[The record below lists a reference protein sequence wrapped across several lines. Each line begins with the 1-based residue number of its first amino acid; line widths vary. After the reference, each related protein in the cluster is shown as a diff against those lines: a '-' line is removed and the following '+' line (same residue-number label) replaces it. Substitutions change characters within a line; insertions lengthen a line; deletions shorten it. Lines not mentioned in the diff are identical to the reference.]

1 MSQIVNS
8 GARPTEMRQRD
19 IQPQGME
26 RAHSLERRI
35 PIAPLPGQFH
45 IHGRRFRLQ
54 SANSTRQIPPIIFSA
69 SAFAPS
75 APREI
80 GEFSSAFSGAIA
92 PIRQAQPPLDLTH
105 VFWEGM
111 NHRPPRRPIRPLG
124 IEGNAPSPIRQL
136 VGTMKFP
143 APD

>member
-1 MSQIVNS
+1 MSQIVKS
-8 GARPTEMRQRD
+8 GARPTEMRQRG
-19 IQPQGME
+19 IQPRGMK
-26 RAHSLERRI
+26 RPHSLERRI

-54 SANSTRQIPPIIFSA
+54 TANSTRQIRPIIFPTSV
-69 SAFAPS
+69 SAPS

-105 VFWEGM
+105 VFLGGHESSPATAAYTASRHRGK
-111 NHRPPRRPIRPLG
+111 RPPPRSGSSL
-124 IEGNAPSPIRQL
+124 EL
-136 VGTMKFP
+136 
-143 APD
+143 